1 MTRARS
7 NPPYIH
13 LQLSSTPLWTDHHNR
28 LLYKAHETLWG
39 RPVLPLPCFLPTCL
53 QEELPIGRFFAAPLQ
68 EAPQKI
74 APPKNGSFKK
84 KTAICPDLL
93 HRSVMDAPH
102 ISLLVSG
109 VAATRSKQPSNDD
122 AAHSLCSWKPLFCFL
137 LQLFVPLCRVAAE
150 CGWHGV
156 LQLMLFSKAQNILNT
171 KHKSNAKHKLH
182 KTHNLEI
189 ILKHVGKARKSTSAS
204 ACKPM
209 CWIQFYRI
217 IFKLINW
224 YGLVTGFVC

>member
-39 RPVLPLPCFLPTCL
+39 RPLLPLPCFLPTCL

-74 APPKNGSFKK
+74 APPKNGSLKK

-102 ISLLVSG
+102 LSLLVSG
-109 VAATRSKQPSNDD
+109 VAATRSKQPSNVD

-150 CGWHGV
+150 CEWHGV
-156 LQLMLFSKAQNILNT
+156 LQPMLSNEAQNIWNT
-171 KHKSNAKHKLH
+171 KHKTKIKC
-182 KTHNLEI
+182 KTQIAQTHT
-189 ILKHVGKARKSTSAS
+189 ILKSSWN
-204 ACKPM
+204 M
-209 CWIQFYRI
+209 
-217 IFKLINW
+217 
-224 YGLVTGFVC
+224 

>member
-39 RPVLPLPCFLPTCL
+39 HPVLPLPCFLPTCL

-102 ISLLVSG
+102 LSLLVSG
-109 VAATRSKQPSNDD
+109 VAATRSKQPWKDD
-122 AAHSLCSWKPLFCFL
+122 AAHSLCSWKPLF
-137 LQLFVPLCRVAAE
+137 
-150 CGWHGV
+150 
-156 LQLMLFSKAQNILNT
+156 LFSAPTLCSTLSSCCWVRMTWSSATDVVQQGTKYIKHKTNIKCETQIAQNTQPWNHPET
-171 KHKSNAKHKLH
+171 CRKSKEKHKCFCL
-182 KTHNLEI
+182 
-189 ILKHVGKARKSTSAS
+189 
-204 ACKPM
+204 
-209 CWIQFYRI
+209 
-217 IFKLINW
+217 
-224 YGLVTGFVC
+224 

>member
-39 RPVLPLPCFLPTCL
+39 RPVLPLPCFLSTCL

-74 APPKNGSFKK
+74 APPKNGSLKK

-102 ISLLVSG
+102 LSLLVSG
-109 VAATRSKQPSNDD
+109 VAATRSKQPWNVD
-122 AAHSLCSWKPLFCFL
+122 AAHSLCSWKPLFL
-137 LQLFVPLCRVAAE
+137 LSAPTLCSTLSSCCWVRMTWSSATNVVQR
-150 CGWHGV
+150 GTKH
-156 LQLMLFSKAQNILNT
+156 MKHKTQNINQYETQSALNT
-171 KHKSNAKHKLH
+171 QPWKHPETYWKGKEKHKCFCL
-182 KTHNLEI
+182 
-189 ILKHVGKARKSTSAS
+189 
-204 ACKPM
+204 
-209 CWIQFYRI
+209 
-217 IFKLINW
+217 
-224 YGLVTGFVC
+224 